1 MKDSPG
7 ITRTLA
13 VCKDVEISWDD
24 CYGAMRRAS
33 KRSRF
38 WQFKEFFKRI
48 QPVARMT
55 THSIAMPRYLRVLVF
70 SCRLYGALWL
80 TCVCYLA
87 SGDVDSESSPE
98 RCKSNKDNIFAVIA
112 FGIVSFTCSHFFAWV
127 VVLLHRRHYIYQE
140 HWTPKMK
147 KKKLYKWWAMDAL
160 ATVVAIAFVLFCIFV
175 LGVFLGK
182 VSSGDNRAYF
192 LSAVIG
198 LVKDGAVSP
207 AIRSILMMVSINV
220 IHSSPTLMRKA
231 REGLALK
238 SRDEHIGAQS
248 ETPSGDAGKVRE
260 LQWQGTIQEP
270 LQIGRRRDDDAIDNV
285 LALRVDEFPAVPNE
299 DFNRFPEPVRLAN
312 HRTNASHRMLR
323 PSEHFEFLT
332 AERTHSTPESSLV
345 RGVIISDQTV
355 NPHGGTWRPICIPQD
370 VLTSS
375 QQPARCNYPTICCGE
390 PTVDEVSADIFE
402 TAESERR
409 RIVLV

>member
-1 MKDSPG
+1 MFGAFYTSGETVLSCTEFLLQDGNLDFLTSAAWWSESGFLLLLLIMFSCVQFFLAVRDDIRIRREGLWSDADFLTEDPEFYYVRKKCCRCTLASFWHELVRILFAAELGLSVRDFKLNMEKRRKEEAIARKSTKSRALGHDEKTVTVTHHVQRQMKDSPG

-38 WQFKEFFKRI
+38 WQFKQFFKRI
-48 QPVARMT
+48 QPVAKMT

-98 RCKSNKDNIFAVIA
+98 RCKSNKDNIVAVIA
-112 FGIVSFTCSHFFAWV
+112 FGIVSFTGSHWFSW
-127 VVLLHRRHYIYQE
+127 VVLLHRRHYVYQE

-147 KKKLYKWWAMDAL
+147 KKKLYKWWAIDAFV
-160 ATVVAIAFVLFCIFV
+160 TVVAIAFVMFCIFV

-207 AIRSILMMVSINV
+207 AIISILMM
-220 IHSSPTLMRKA
+220 
-231 REGLALK
+231 
-238 SRDEHIGAQS
+238 
-248 ETPSGDAGKVRE
+248 
-260 LQWQGTIQEP
+260 
-270 LQIGRRRDDDAIDNV
+270 
-285 LALRVDEFPAVPNE
+285 
-299 DFNRFPEPVRLAN
+299 
-312 HRTNASHRMLR
+312 
-323 PSEHFEFLT
+323 
-332 AERTHSTPESSLV
+332 
-345 RGVIISDQTV
+345 
-355 NPHGGTWRPICIPQD
+355 
-370 VLTSS
+370 
-375 QQPARCNYPTICCGE
+375 
-390 PTVDEVSADIFE
+390 
-402 TAESERR
+402 
-409 RIVLV
+409 